1 MANSLTPMSPTYW
14 SKRMGYKLFKSNV
27 FRSIAN
33 FEEKATL
40 SDGQI
45 VDRPYRSNIRTQ
57 NYTKGTALTAQD
69 LTATSDQLT
78 VNTIR
83 ALLMYIDNVDK
94 IQNKYSAAN
103 LWADEAATRLANDI
117 DAAFLYQAVSE
128 THSLSGSGVGATD
141 SIDDGDIGGTAGNGI
156 TLTTSNV
163 LNVFSKINR
172 KLDVNNVPMSERF
185 LVLSPQFR
193 DILWQYIA
201 GKQSLLGD
209 NTGENG
215 NIGTYA
221 GLQLYLSN
229 NLTGSA
235 TWLPA
240 NNPSNNDT
248 ITING
253 ITFTFVTTIGSTAG
267 NVLIKGTTA
276 LTLTSLVAFINAGGV
291 TTDAGVSNVSVSAA
305 NQDVMKDWVG
315 VDGTTYME
323 VRAKGA
329 SYMTVSGSDATDVW
343 TAAKQ
348 IQHCL
353 AGRKKAIDCVIQKEP
368 GVEMASTVSAGKSG
382 MNILPLTLFGVKT
395 FNQGKSEIFDV
406 QVRSDAY

>member
-1 MANSLTPMSPTYW
+1 MANSITAMSPTYW
-14 SKRMGYKLFKSNV
+14 SKRMGYKLYKTNI
-27 FRSIAN
+27 FRSLAN

-45 VDRPYRSNIRTQ
+45 VDRPYRANISTE

-83 ALLMYIDNVDK
+83 ALLLYVDSVDK

-103 LWADEAATRLANDI
+103 LWADEAAVRLANDI
-117 DAAFLYQAVSE
+117 DAAFFYQAVSD

-163 LNVFSKINR
+163 LNVFAKVNR
-172 KLDVNNVPMSERF
+172 KLDVNNVPMGDRF
-185 LVLSPQFR
+185 LTISAQFR
-193 DILWQYIA
+193 DVLWQYIA

-209 NTGENG
+209 TTGKNAS
-215 NIGTYA
+215 IGQYA
-221 GLQLYLSN
+221 GLDLYLSN

-235 TWLPA
+235 TWVPA
-240 NNPSNNDT
+240 NQPTDADT

-253 ITFTFVTTIGSTAG
+253 VTFQLVTTIGTTAG
-267 NVLIKGTTA
+267 NVLVVTNTATTIDN
-276 LTLTSLVAFINAGGV
+276 LVAFINAGGA
-291 TTDAGVSNVSVSAA
+291 TTTANYVALSAA
-305 NQDVMKDWVG
+305 NQRIVKDWVA
-315 VDGTTYME
+315 VDGTTYIE

-329 SYMTVSGSDATDVW
+329 SYMTVSGSDSSDVW

-353 AGRKKAIDCVIQKEP
+353 AGRYKAIDCVIQKEP
-368 GVEMASTVSAGKSG
+368 SVEMASTVSAGKSG

-395 FNQGKSEIFDV
+395 FNQGKAEILDV
-406 QVRSDAY
+406 QIRSDAF